1 MIINQEVKKKTNK
14 EKQNTEKARPVE
26 EQKQTKSLLFTL
38 FLIVFIDLIGIGIII
53 PVLPVIFLV
62 QTFCLQQ
69 FLMQREQFYWGCLL
83 HRIRLRNFLARQ
95 F

>member
-14 EKQNTEKARPVE
+14 EKQNTERARPVE

-53 PVLPVIFLV
+53 PVLPVIFSV
-62 QTFCLQQ
+62 QTFFQQ
-69 FLMQREQFYWGCLL
+69 QLLMQHEQFY
-83 HRIRLRNFLARQ
+83 
-95 F
+95 